1 MTRKAIHA
9 DRAGS
14 QRRAHAER
22 WRSSVWKPSAET
34 GPDAEIAA
42 LLCLLARQS
51 DRSIDVDVVSF
62 VEPSTNDLVDL
73 RRGFTSKASN
83 RRAMLAWLARS
94 QFISR
99 KKRPRLFLVN
109 VQSCHLCTTRKT
121 SYAKQAKIDPPIEI
135 DEHLKLGRKP
145 RVEKLLGSV
154 GEVALALS

>member
-73 RRGFTSKASN
+73 RRSFTSKASN

-99 KKRPRLFLVN
+99 KKGRGFSSLTFNLATYAQHAKRVTQSKPRLIHRSRLM
-109 VQSCHLCTTRKT
+109 S
-121 SYAKQAKIDPPIEI
+121 I
-135 DEHLKLGRKP
+135 
-145 RVEKLLGSV
+145 
-154 GEVALALS
+154 